1 MGAWEAWESPEFL
14 GWKWAWGCGKW
25 SQEDN
30 YQVSFLWS
38 YWVSSAKTNSL
49 GSGCQIQT
57 GQWEEEALIQSW
69 SVWQRRQCK
78 ESSNREEGRQAK
90 NDPWENNT
98 ATNSSLTWFLSQ
110 PKEGIYPE
118 VTNAAGDWT
127 LVRSQSSLS
136 SWDWIN
142 IHFHFLLFLLL
153 EILHV
158 ILKSLCLD
166 YCIHIYGWDWFIL
179 C

>member
-1 MGAWEAWESPEFL
+1 MCIFYYFCLISCLRQMGAWEAWESPEFL

-38 YWVSSAKTNSL
+38 SWVSSAKTNSL

-90 NDPWENNT
+90 NDPWEKNT
-98 ATNSSLTWFLSQ
+98 YSYKFFFNLVPVTAKRGYISWSDQRSWGLDTCKVTEFSLILRLNKYSVPFSSIFITWDF
-110 PKEGIYPE
+110 
-118 VTNAAGDWT
+118 TCN
-127 LVRSQSSLS
+127 
-136 SWDWIN
+136 
-142 IHFHFLLFLLL
+142 F
-153 EILHV
+153 
-158 ILKSLCLD
+158 
-166 YCIHIYGWDWFIL
+166 
-179 C
+179 